1 MSITTA
7 GRVCASLDMVERKRA
22 QFSRSRTR
30 RRRARA
36 RVAARL
42 DANIVARARVVT
54 RARATERDDRAR
66 DRTTRRAMFRN
77 VERLRAALAKMPD
90 AARASVNPANGRFRA
105 PEFSGRVVAELRKA
119 AIANGYEW
127 THDKPRGTQKTL
139 TRPGKGHKCD
149 REKPAREAARAEAL
163 AKQPELIAAYRAR
176 MRSKAKG
183 LDKTWDDFVLT
194 KSEKTLKIRMQDQQG
209 GKK

>member
-1 MSITTA
+1 
-7 GRVCASLDMVERKRA
+7 
-22 QFSRSRTR
+22 
-30 RRRARA
+30 
-36 RVAARL
+36 
-42 DANIVARARVVT
+42 
-54 RARATERDDRAR
+54 
-66 DRTTRRAMFRN
+66 MFRN

-149 REKPAREAARAEAL
+149 REKPAREAARAEGRAGDDEARRL
-163 AKQPELIAAYRAR
+163 PGAAAGACGAAARATRDIAGSLTTAPRGDAGDRAV
-176 MRSKAKG
+176 A
-183 LDKTWDDFVLT
+183 
-194 KSEKTLKIRMQDQQG
+194 SEAVVA
-209 GKK
+209 